1 LIGLYI
7 GFKRA
12 LKGKW
17 TEEGQAGIGAS
28 FLKDKMQVKT
38 YRQLADR
45 KAIKEKHPQGH

>member
-7 GFKRA
+7 GFERA

-17 TEEGQAGIGAS
+17 TEEGQAYVGAS

-38 YRQLADR
+38 YSQLAYR
-45 KAIKEKHPQGH
+45 KAIKEKHPQRH